1 MIDEQGQR
9 ARGTK
14 KRGKDVKIR
23 DRVEKKKMETN
34 KEEEEQKAISKMIMS
49 GGKMMNDEERNSKNR
64 WNRWKDE

>member
-23 DRVEKKKMETN
+23 DRVEKKKMETD
-34 KEEEEQKAISKMIMS
+34 KEEEEQKAISKIIMS

-64 WNRWKDE
+64 WRRWKDE